1 MLSLKNNLSKGIF
14 ITFEGSEAVGKSTL
28 IQKIAD
34 FLNDNHVDYL
44 QTREPGGTL
53 LAEKIRTLIFD
64 DTLPHS
70 HMTELLLLF
79 AARRDHIEQVI
90 RPALDKNHIVLCD
103 RYIDSSYVYQSL
115 IHNIPETII
124 DSLVDAFVTPTLP
137 DVCFIIDCDG
147 KTSFSRIQKRGIEN
161 RNDDKPIAYFNRLRD
176 GFLKR
181 ATHNTLYPY
190 VIIDNTDLN
199 SAVTKITDYL
209 QKNILESF

>member
-1 MLSLKNNLSKGIF
+1 MQSLKNKLSRGVF
-14 ITFEGSEAVGKSTL
+14 ITLEGSEAVGKSTI

-34 FLNDNHVDYL
+34 FLTKNHIDYI

-70 HMTELLLLF
+70 QMTELLLLF
-79 AARRDHIEQVI
+79 AARRDHIERVI
-90 RPALDKNHIVLCD
+90 RPALDANKIVLCD

-115 IHNIPETII
+115 IHTIPEKMI
-124 DSLVDAFVTPTLP
+124 DSLVDDFIKPTLP

-147 KTSFSRIQKRGIEN
+147 ETSFTRIQKRGIQN
-161 RNDDKPIAYFNRLRD
+161 HNDDKPIAYFNHLRN

-181 ATHNTLYPY
+181 AALNTDYPY
-190 VIIDNTDLN
+190 VIIDNTDLQI
-199 SAVTKITDYL
+199 SVTKIIDYL
-209 QKNILESF
+209 QENILK

>member
-1 MLSLKNNLSKGIF
+1 MQSLKNKLSAGIF
-14 ITFEGSEAVGKSTL
+14 ITFEGSEAVGKSTI

-34 FLNDNHVDYL
+34 FLTQNNIDYIK
-44 QTREPGGTL
+44 TREPGGTL

-70 HMTELLLLF
+70 QMTELLLLF

-90 RPALDKNHIVLCD
+90 RPALDANKIVLCD
-103 RYIDSSYVYQSL
+103 RYIDSSYVYQSM
-115 IHNIPETII
+115 IHHIPETTI
-124 DSLVDAFVTPTLP
+124 DMLVDNFIKPTVP

-147 KTSFSRIQKRGIEN
+147 ETSYKRIEKRGIDN
-161 RNDDKPIAYFNRLRD
+161 HNDDKPIAYFNHLRN

-181 ATHNTLYPY
+181 ATQNTAYPY

-199 SAVTKITDYL
+199 HAVAKITHYIQDT
-209 QKNILESF
+209 ILK